1 MKGSRISIFADERS
15 LVVLNILL
23 ASIICL
29 GCLPG
34 LAGPVRF
41 QPSSLQAGEP
51 PWYGYYNRTINPPE
65 MKDIDQLV
73 LWKGRTPAAMAPAG
87 LYANAMGFQH
97 GPRIGYRMTGRILT
111 AAKLIFTT
119 EAVQGISYKF
129 SGRFVKSGL
138 GGQGDDWGVEGR
150 LIKLKNGRKVAEGEI
165 QFSYGGPV

>member
-1 MKGSRISIFADERS
+1 MKGSKISIDADERS

-65 MKDIDQLV
+65 FKDIDQLV
-73 LWKGRTPAAMAPAG
+73 LWKVRTPAAMAPAG

-119 EAVQGISYKF
+119 EAVQGIGRAHQPVLAYQSQTKSAQVLKP
-129 SGRFVKSGL
+129 SGVGCAPSLRRGTFKSFEL
-138 GGQGDDWGVEGR
+138 
-150 LIKLKNGRKVAEGEI
+150 
-165 QFSYGGPV
+165 